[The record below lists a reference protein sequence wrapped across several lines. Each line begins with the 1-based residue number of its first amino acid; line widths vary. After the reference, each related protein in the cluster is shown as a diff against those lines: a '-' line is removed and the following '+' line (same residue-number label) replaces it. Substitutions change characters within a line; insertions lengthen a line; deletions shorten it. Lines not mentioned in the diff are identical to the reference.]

1 MTKRNIGSD
10 EDLRLHRTMVKRK
23 KQGLQLTNLPTDILC
38 SILSQLPIKEAVR
51 TSILSEQWKYLWH
64 HHPNLVFT
72 LSSILP
78 IPRTLPLTP
87 NDDLLR
93 KREFIQRVDAVVQQH
108 SGVGVE
114 NVQFRAPFGDDQR
127 DQINRWVNFAIASKA
142 KQLIFDFLTAS
153 PIRPPYNFD
162 LRLLDDRNSLHL
174 RYVKLCSVSLKVPA
188 DFNGFQNL
196 KWIYL
201 ADTNI
206 TDDDLQ
212 LLMSNCCVLEL
223 LGIACC
229 RMLTRLQL
237 SRPSNPLKHLHVH
250 DCRLLQAMELNFGL
264 VELQYTG
271 SSILLSP
278 PGTLLLK
285 SMCIELNDMCPS
297 LEYIFTKLD
306 NNVPRL
312 EMLTLQCTESKR
324 ASLPGKLHK
333 FSYLKHLRLELTF
346 FGAPRSRSDILD
358 FACLLVAA
366 PFLEKLDFH
375 MVLRCEHPRYMT
387 DQGDLRSLPSEPHLH
402 LRLVEITGFYGWKGQ
417 LELALHI
424 LRNSVALEAMKID
437 PIPAPAVV
445 VGSDFRLLGC
455 TGFTSFSDGYK
466 VALEFLCSADHRNAV
481 HVREP

>member
-51 TSILSEQWKYLWH
+51 TSILSEQWKCLWH

-72 LSSILP
+72 LSSMLP

-87 NDDLLR
+87 NDDELR
-93 KREFIQRVDAVVQQH
+93 KHEFTQRVDAVLQQH

-114 NVQFRAPFGDDQR
+114 NVQFRAPFEDDQR

-153 PIRPPYNFD
+153 PMRPPYNFD
-162 LRLLDDRNSLHL
+162 LRLLDDSNSLHL
-174 RYVKLCSVSLKVPA
+174 RCKTLFRFSQ
-188 DFNGFQNL
+188 G
-196 KWIYL
+196 
-201 ADTNI
+201 TNI

-212 LLMSNCCVLEL
+212 LLVSSCCVLEL
-223 LGIACC
+223 LGIASC
-229 RMLTRLQL
+229 RMLTRVQL
-237 SRPSNPLKHLHVH
+237 SHPSNPLKHLHVH

-264 VELQYTG
+264 VELEYSG
-271 SSILLSP
+271 PSILLSP

-285 SMCIELNDMCPS
+285 NMCIELNDMCPS

-312 EMLTLQCTESKR
+312 EMLTLHCTESKR

-346 FGAPRSRSDILD
+346 LGAPRSKSDILD
-358 FACLLVAA
+358 FACL
-366 PFLEKLDFH
+366 
-375 MVLRCEHPRYMT
+375 
-387 DQGDLRSLPSEPHLH
+387 
-402 LRLVEITGFYGWKGQ
+402 
-417 LELALHI
+417 
-424 LRNSVALEAMKID
+424 
-437 PIPAPAVV
+437 
-445 VGSDFRLLGC
+445 
-455 TGFTSFSDGYK
+455 
-466 VALEFLCSADHRNAV
+466 
-481 HVREP
+481 